1 MIEVVK
7 SNIVNHPDTPIS
19 NAVLAGALVY
29 TVQVPRDPQTFAP
42 SGDGDVR
49 HQADRVFSQLAHVLE
64 CAGSDMQHVAQM
76 TIYLVNPDDAA
87 GMNEV
92 YKRHFPTAPYPNRAT
107 VVVKQLL
114 GPNCLIEIVVQAMRK
129 QDPA

>member
-1 MIEVVK
+1 MIETVK
-7 SNIVNHPDTPIS
+7 SSIVNHPDTPIS
-19 NAVLAGALVY
+19 NAVLAGMMVY
-29 TVQVPRDPQTFAP
+29 TVQVPRDPDTFGP
-42 SGDGDVR
+42 SGDGDIW

-64 CAGSDMQHVAQM
+64 CAGSDMRHVAQM
-76 TIYLVNPDDAA
+76 TIYLVNQDDAA

-92 YKRHFPTAPYPNRAT
+92 YKHYFPTAPYPNRAT

-129 QDPA
+129 QVAA